1 MKKIGQKTL
10 HIWLEQEINLLQIP
24 HPSKARRFKFPLPRH
39 DAQSNARGLPG
50 GGDVEASV

>member
-1 MKKIGQKTL
+1 MKRIGQKML

-24 HPSKARRFKFPLPRH
+24 HPSKARFKFPLPRH

-50 GGDVEASV
+50 GGDVEASI